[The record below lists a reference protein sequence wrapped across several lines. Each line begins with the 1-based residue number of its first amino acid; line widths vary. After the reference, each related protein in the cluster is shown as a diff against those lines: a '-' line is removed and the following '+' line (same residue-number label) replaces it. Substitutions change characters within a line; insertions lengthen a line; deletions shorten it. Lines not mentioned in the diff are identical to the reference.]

1 MVAYAWAGFGGV
13 FGPAVLMT
21 LYSKSLNWKSV
32 FCGMIMGTVTIILW
46 KQFGY
51 GEYLY
56 EIIPAFLLN
65 GAVIYAGEKFLFGA
79 KVKNLVRN

>member
-1 MVAYAWAGFGGV
+1 
-13 FGPAVLMT
+13 
-21 LYSKSLNWKSV
+21 
-32 FCGMIMGTVTIILW
+32 MGTVTIILW